1 MRSFAIKSSLAMF
14 CLFLQVEALAY
25 TLKCNDA
32 NTSCKVFC
40 DNKNL
45 AGEMFWNGSKRSDG
59 VEQTGQLTPICLKLK
74 QLFKVVW
81 PYFSLTLMLFAI
93 VPITTV

>member
-45 AGEMFWNGSKRSDG
+45 AGEMFWNGSKWSDG
-59 VEQTGQLTPICLKLK
+59 VRANTDKDVLAK
-74 QLFKVVW
+74 QIVKVQG
-81 PYFSLTLMLFAI
+81 TACQ
-93 VPITTV
+93 